1 MDILQHVMDASS
13 HAMFTMDRNGCVT
26 HINRQAKERFG
37 LFNHSSQSHPAGKLV
52 TGDLVIM
59 ATSAMGVDDGNL
71 TPSDLRKL
79 NIDPHKV
86 RSGDRIVAIGVYNE
100 PAYKPV
106 FKVLHRSEGG
116 ILRLETVYQG
126 VPIRVSIEPGLAS
139 VTVWDLEYSIR
150 YFRSIC
156 QMVVVDRHRRR
167 VRFWEE
173 NGYSARREGV
183 GNLLRG
189 GSFVAK
195 SPDTEMVVVGYHFRD
210 FFEGQL
216 FEEHVRQVL
225 NGDVEKYENQEYEIN
240 GFALTASILPIK
252 SDDGQ
257 PEGVIVKFRS
267 IADIRTTI
275 MERNAAIQ
283 SAERQFRQADD
294 LYSAGD
300 NAFSSLFGSSTT
312 MAAAKEYAYKLARL
326 DCTILITGEN
336 GTGKTELANALQQ
349 IQLRQGPFL
358 TIDCSMLTGDRMER
372 MLFGSTDSES
382 EAAFRRAN
390 GGTILLEEVGEL
402 LPSSQLRLLD
412 FLRDKQ
418 FFPQDSDTPVRADV
432 RVFATSSQDLKG
444 LVDAGRFRADLYYR
458 LSAFRV
464 DLPPLRNCRGDI
476 PFLINNLMEQIRR
489 KYEMPEKYLSG
500 EAFSQMLSYD
510 WPGNIREMES
520 VLERAVSLSESDIIY
535 PEHIWQ
541 ETPAPQATLRQQLK
555 CAERRILEQALLQCG
570 GDKQRAMKLL
580 DVSRTTFY
588 DKLKEHHLT

>member
-1 MDILQHVMDASS
+1 MDILQNVMDASS
-13 HAMFTMDRNGCVT
+13 HAMFTMDRNGRVT

-37 LFNHSSQSHPAGKLV
+37 LFNHSSQSHPAGKLAA
-52 TGDLVIM
+52 GDLVIM
-59 ATSAMGVDDGNL
+59 ATTAMGVDDGNL
-71 TPSDLRKL
+71 LPSDMRRL

-86 RSGDRIVAIGVYNE
+86 RSGDRIVAIGVFNE

-106 FKVLHRSEGG
+106 YKVLRHGEGG
-116 ILRLETVYQG
+116 SLRLETVYQG
-126 VPIRVSIEPGLAS
+126 VPVRVSIEPGVAS
-139 VTVWDLEYSIR
+139 VTVWDAEYSIR

-156 QMVVVDRHRRR
+156 QMVVVGRNSRQ

-173 NGYSARREGV
+173 NGYSARREGI

-225 NGDVEKYENQEYEIN
+225 NGEVEKYEHQEYEIN
-240 GFALTASILPIK
+240 GFALTASILPIQ
-252 SDDGQ
+252 SGDGQ

-294 LYSAGD
+294 PFHTGD
-300 NAFSSLFGSSTT
+300 NAFSSLFGSGST
-312 MAAAKEYAYKLARL
+312 MAAARRYACKLARL

-336 GTGKTELANALQQ
+336 GTGKTELVNAIRQ

-358 TIDCSMLTGDRMER
+358 TVDCVALDPDRAEQT
-372 MLFGSTDSES
+372 LFGGPD
-382 EAAFRRAN
+382 AVLRRAS
-390 GGTILLEEVGEL
+390 GGTIVLEEVGEL
-402 LPSSQLRLLD
+402 PPSAQLQLVE
-412 FLRDKQ
+412 FLRDKM
-418 FFPQDSDTPVRADV
+418 FYPPDSGEAIQVDV
-432 RVFATSSQDLKG
+432 RVFATSSQDLKE
-444 LVDAGRFRADLYYR
+444 LVNTGRFRADLYYR

-464 DLPPLRNCRGDI
+464 DLPPLRSCRGDI
-476 PFLINNLMEQIRR
+476 PVLINDLMEQIRR
-489 KYEMPEKYLSG
+489 RYDMPEKYLSG

-541 ETPAPQATLRQQLK
+541 ETPAPQTTLRQQLK

>member
-116 ILRLETVYQG
+116 LLRLETVYQG

-173 NGYSARREGV
+173 NGYSARREGI

-189 GSFVAK
+189 GCFVAK

-210 FFEGQL
+210 FFEGPL

-225 NGDVEKYENQEYEIN
+225 NGEAKRYEHQEYEIN
-240 GFALTASILPIK
+240 GFALTASILPIPG
-252 SDDGQ
+252 DDGH

-283 SAERQFRQADD
+283 SAERQFRQGDD
-294 LYSAGD
+294 PLAAGG
-300 NAFSSLFGSSTT
+300 NAFSSLLGSGSTL
-312 MAAAKEYAYKLARL
+312 AAARQYAYKLARL

-336 GTGKTELANALQQ
+336 GTGKTELANAIRTIQQ
-349 IQLRQGPFL
+349 RQGPFL
-358 TIDCSMLTGDRMER
+358 TVDCATPDADQGDPAQSGGFDN
-372 MLFGSTDSES
+372 LL
-382 EAAFRRAN
+382 RRAS
-390 GGTILLEEVGEL
+390 GGTVLLEEVGEL
-402 LPSSQLRLLD
+402 TPPAQLRLVE
-412 FLRDKQ
+412 FLRDRT
-418 FFPQDSDTPVRADV
+418 FCPPDGGDPIRADV
-432 RVFATSSQDLKG
+432 RIFATSSQDLKE
-444 LVDAGRFRADLYYR
+444 LVGAGRFRSDLYYR
-458 LSAFRV
+458 LNAFRV

-476 PFLINNLMEQIRR
+476 PVLIQDLMEQIR
-489 KYEMPEKYLSG
+489 KQYDMPEKYLSG

-541 ETPAPQATLRQQLK
+541 ETPAPQATLRQQMK
-555 CAERRILEQALLQCG
+555 NAERRILEQALLQCG
-570 GDKQRAMKLL
+570 GDKQKAMKLL
-580 DVSRTTFY
+580 DIGRTTFY